1 MIVCRKCNS
10 QVEYYLGAP
19 DWYRGSVEDLKYDY
33 FECPECGVL
42 HMDEV
47 VVIKEKKTKEV
58 KMLNKKKS
66 ELVIADEEKTASFDQ
81 IAMIAGKLFKSGLFT
96 HLSKP
101 EQAVAIVEYGRE
113 LGIPPMQSLQMMA
126 VIRGKI
132 AIQSQ
137 LLLALAMKNG
147 CDIEII
153 EQTKEKCE
161 MIFKRQGRK
170 YPVSFTYEEAKELE
184 LTGKDNW
191 RKQSANMLFWRCV
204 SKAIRRY
211 APDLM
216 LGIYTIEEMTAGE
229 QTTVE
234 EIQEEVKSEKK
245 LASSENAGAEEHAL
259 LTSEI
264 KSMMLSPTFTAE
276 EREKM
281 RDKLK
286 KNFSL
291 KVLRILKEK
300 IGERLMG
307 KNKKTKVDTDQK
319 ITYDELYQTLFEMLG
334 AKKLRVE
341 TDKLCKE
348 FKIEKIEDAE
358 KDAEMM
364 GKVLIRMQEI
374 RDNV

>member
-1 MIVCRKCNS
+1 
-10 QVEYYLGAP
+10 
-19 DWYRGSVEDLKYDY
+19 
-33 FECPECGVL
+33 
-42 HMDEV
+42 
-47 VVIKEKKTKEV
+47 
-58 KMLNKKKS
+58 MLNKRKS

-96 HLSKP
+96 HLAKP

-191 RKQSANMLFWRCV
+191 RKQSANMLFWRCI

-234 EIQEEVKSEKK
+234 EIQEEIKSDKQP
-245 LASSENAGAEEHAL
+245 ENAGAEEHAL

-264 KSMMLSPTFTAE
+264 KSIMLNPLFTSE
-276 EREKM
+276 ERNKM
-281 RDKLK
+281 REELK
-286 KNFSL
+286 KNPSL
-291 KVLRILKEK
+291 RQLRIWKEK

-307 KNKKTKVDTDQK
+307 KNKKGKADTEQKVR
-319 ITYDELYQTLFEMLG
+319 YDKLYQTLFEMLG

-348 FKIEKIEDAE
+348 FKIEKLEDAE
-358 KDAEMM
+358 KDAEIINRIT
-364 GKVLIRMQEI
+364 IRMQEI
-374 RDNV
+374 RDNVA